1 MDESPD
7 GDGTDD
13 GSPEATDEDVEAAVN
28 GTESADG
35 HGAGEEPRRGPEDH
49 DGTDG
54 RAPREGADR
63 DGAGPGGGTPPDDE
77 PESGTEG
84 LPDEVLNAPASA
96 EAGDH
101 TLLDEYERENEPR
114 WRALVRQGAF
124 WVVAT
129 GAAVAVT
136 LTAVVSL
143 RQSGLSDGLAFI
155 IASVGMAL
163 MVGLVFLSLRR

>member
-1 MDESPD
+1 MDESSD

-13 GSPEATDEDVEAAVN
+13 SSPEATDEDVEAAVN
-28 GTESADG
+28 GAESVG
-35 HGAGEEPRRGPEDH
+35 EPGAGE
-49 DGTDG
+49 
-54 RAPREGADR
+54 APQR
-63 DGAGPGGGTPPDDE
+63 GPGGRDGTSPGAGTPPDDD
-77 PESGTEG
+77 PESGPEE
-84 LPDEVLNAPASA
+84 LPDEILNAPASA
-96 EAGDH
+96 EEGDH

-114 WRALVRQGAF
+114 WRSLVRQGAF

-155 IASVGMAL
+155 LASVGMAL

>member
-7 GDGTDD
+7 GDGTDAS
-13 GSPEATDEDVEAAVN
+13 SPEATDEGVETAVE
-28 GTESADG
+28 GAESAD
-35 HGAGEEPRRGPEDH
+35 
-49 DGTDG
+49 TQ
-54 RAPREGADR
+54 EGDE
-63 DGAGPGGGTPPDDE
+63 GPGT
-77 PESGTEG
+77 
-84 LPDEVLNAPASA
+84 LPDEILNAPASA
-96 EAGDH
+96 EEGGH
-101 TLLDEYERENEPR
+101 TLLEEYERENESR
-114 WRALVRQGAF
+114 WRSLARQGAF

-155 IASVGMAL
+155 LASVGMAL